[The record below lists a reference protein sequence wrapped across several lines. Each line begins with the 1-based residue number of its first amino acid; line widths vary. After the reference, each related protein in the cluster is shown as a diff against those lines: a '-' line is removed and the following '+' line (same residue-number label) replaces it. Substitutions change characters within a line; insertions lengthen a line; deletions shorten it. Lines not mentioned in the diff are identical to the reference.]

1 MISPQMIQLIQRLH
15 DRTAAEGLPWQEAE
29 ADGVYQ
35 ITFPTYSVSLSKRRS
50 VHPEA
55 EKDYW
60 VSIYNANGKL
70 IDEISDLEF
79 PADFAIDGKPP
90 YLYMEE
96 LYEMARRTALGVEGV
111 ISQILAHL
119 G

>member
-1 MISPQMIQLIQRLH
+1 MITPRMIQLIERLH
-15 DRTAAEGLPWQEAE
+15 DRTAAEGLPWQETE
-29 ADGVYQ
+29 VDGVYQ
-35 ITFPTYSVSLSKRRS
+35 ITFPTFSVSLSKRRS

-60 VSIYNANGKL
+60 LSIYNSSGKL
-70 IDEISDLEF
+70 IDEVSDEEF
-79 PADFAIDGKPP
+79 PADYILDGKPP

-111 ISQILAHL
+111 ISQILAQL
-119 G
+119 